1 MKKRSDKNSATSAVA
16 GFVGAINDRI
26 PLPAGVEL
34 RSEAELI
41 IWHQFTRARARSDWR
56 DMDLILLAKIVKMEA
71 DIRAAQIELDAM
83 GMMIENKRGTPIP
96 NQLLSVID
104 TLERRQLA
112 VIRSMSLNQTASDPR
127 TINGSAKVEGEARAA
142 LRALSES
149 TTLPSSILEINFC
162 DIPNPVSFRY
172 FKTSPDIIQLAVMLS
187 VRFSLSRISTDLIS
201 QRASRARYSLT
212 CVT

>member
-56 DMDLILLAKIVKMEA
+56 DMDLILLAKVVKMEA

-83 GMMIENKRGTPIP
+83 GMMVENKRGTPIP
-96 NQLLSVID
+96 NSLLSVID
-104 TLERRQLA
+104 VLKRRQLM
-112 VIRSMSLNQTASDPR
+112 VIRSMSINKTASDPR
-127 TINGSAKVEGEARAA
+127 TINGTAKVQGEARAA
-142 LRALSES
+142 LRDVDVEG
-149 TTLPSSILEINFC
+149 
-162 DIPNPVSFRY
+162 
-172 FKTSPDIIQLAVMLS
+172 
-187 VRFSLSRISTDLIS
+187 LIA
-201 QRASRARYSLT
+201 QPAH
-212 CVT
+212 

>member
-56 DMDLILLAKIVKMEA
+56 DMDLIFLAKIVKMEA

-83 GMMIENKRGTPIP
+83 GMMVKNKRGTPIP
-96 NQLLSVID
+96 NPLLSVID

-127 TINGSAKVEGEARAA
+127 TINGSAKVEGDARAA
-142 LRALSES
+142 LRM
-149 TTLPSSILEINFC
+149 LEL
-162 DIPNPVSFRY
+162 RG
-172 FKTSPDIIQLAVMLS
+172 
-187 VRFSLSRISTDLIS
+187 
-201 QRASRARYSLT
+201 
-212 CVT
+212 

>member
-41 IWHQFTRARARSDWR
+41 IWHQFTRARARSDWH

-83 GMMIENKRGTPIP
+83 GMIVENKCAIPIP
-96 NQLLSVID
+96 NPPLSVID
-104 TLERRQLA
+104 TLERRRLA

-127 TINGSAKVEGEARAA
+127 TINGSAEVEVKARAA
-142 LRALSES
+142 LK
-149 TTLPSSILEINFC
+149 NFG
-162 DIPNPVSFRY
+162 IEG
-172 FKTSPDIIQLAVMLS
+172 
-187 VRFSLSRISTDLIS
+187 LIS
-201 QRASRARYSLT
+201 QPAH
-212 CVT
+212 